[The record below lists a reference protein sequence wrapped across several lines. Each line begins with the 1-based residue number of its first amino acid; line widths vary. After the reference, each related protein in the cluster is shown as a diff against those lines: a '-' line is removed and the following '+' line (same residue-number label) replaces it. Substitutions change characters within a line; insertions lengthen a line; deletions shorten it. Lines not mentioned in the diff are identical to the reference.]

1 MCTNF
6 KHRPAK
12 DGSIVIGRTMEFPA
26 ELPWQL
32 QVLPTNT
39 SFKSVLPGGRSWTSK
54 YGIVGM
60 GAVVPTGIMDGMNQ
74 AGLSGHGLY
83 MAGFCTYEQPKND
96 GDDISEVDAIAF
108 LLGTCATVA
117 EVKQAAENLTICGL
131 DPGIGFVP
139 PLHFLFHDKTSS
151 VALEMRPEGLSI
163 VDNPLGVGT
172 NPPFL
177 DWHLTNLRQYT
188 GLTATNPSTTIDGFT
203 FEPLGQGGGL
213 RGLPGDYT
221 PPGRFVRALV
231 QVGLA
236 DEPADGA
243 AAEMSSLHIL
253 NSFDINA
260 GLIREQG
267 PDGKPVD
274 EVTVWSTIANLSDG
288 RWIYRLR
295 NDPTIYVVDVSKTD
309 FTSARSEP
317 IPDTEIPA
325 LVAKTL

>member
-12 DGSIVIGRTMEFPA
+12 DGTVVVGRTMEFPA
-26 ELPWQL
+26 GLPWQL
-32 QVLPTNT
+32 QVVPKNET
-39 SFKSVLPGGRSWTSK
+39 FKSVMPGARSWTST
-54 YGIVGM
+54 YGIVGI
-60 GAVVPTGIMDGMNQ
+60 AAILPTGIMDGMNE

-83 MAGFCTYEQPKND
+83 MPGFCTYQQPKND
-96 GDDISEVDAIAF
+96 GNDISEVDVIAF
-108 LLGTCATVA
+108 LLATCATVA
-117 EVKQAAENLTICGL
+117 EVKQAAESLTICGY

-163 VDNPLGVGT
+163 ADNPLGVGT
-172 NPPFL
+172 NSPFL

-188 GLTATNPSTTIDGFT
+188 GLTATNPSTSVDGFN

-221 PPGRFVRALV
+221 PPGRFVRALA

-243 AAEMSSLHIL
+243 AAEMSALHIL
-253 NSFDINA
+253 NTFDINA

-267 PDGKPVD
+267 PGGKPSD
-274 EVTVWSTIANLSDG
+274 EVTQWSTISNLTGG

-295 NDPTIYVVDVSKTD
+295 NDPTVYVVDVANTD
-309 FTSARSEP
+309 FTSTRSEL
-317 IPDTEIPA
+317 IPDSEVPA
-325 LVAKTL
+325 LVAKSI